1 MTSTSFFRSMSRA
14 RGWIEKMSNT
24 DVHVQQLSIKFGI
37 LLLVLLFTSRI
48 DLLCWLIR
56 PVILVFKEIPWTS
69 IGRVSRLMIWTT
81 AQVSSFRW
89 VVLVFTF
96 CFSSLSPVVSFLG
109 FVLSFYDDSLWQK
122 RIDVRFPLSDER
134 EREFRDVRKANCLVI
149 DWFEKSTDEY
159 FPKIVG
165 FDK

>member
-37 LLLVLLFTSRI
+37 LLLILLFTSRI

-96 CFSSLSPVVSFLG
+96 CFSPLSPVVSFLG
-109 FVLSFYDDSLWQK
+109 FVLSLISSIGWARKRVSRRPKGESSGNWLVWKEYWWVFSQNSGFWQ
-122 RIDVRFPLSDER
+122 IM
-134 EREFRDVRKANCLVI
+134 
-149 DWFEKSTDEY
+149 
-159 FPKIVG
+159 G
-165 FDK
+165 